1 MYYLCRLESLSVLTP
16 IGKHIN
22 FQSGEL
28 WGLQKLHRVSPY
40 SGVF

>member
-22 FQSGEL
+22 FQFEEL
-28 WGLQKLHRVSPY
+28 WSLQKLHHVSPY
-40 SGVF
+40 GGVF